1 MLVTVL
7 RLNLRIDIRQIYFRR
22 FSADGLGMLDL
33 VPGDG
38 AIIIAGFNI
47 DFLSVIVS
55 LQMLRVSV
63 VILMWILRRTYPV
76 YIVITLVL
84 IEVV

>member
-7 RLNLRIDIRQIYFRR
+7 RLNLRIDIRQIYLRR

-38 AIIIAGFNI
+38 AIIIAGFVI
-47 DFLSVIVS
+47 DFLFEIVIVS
-55 LQMLRVSV
+55 LQMFGVSV
-63 VILMWILRRTYPV
+63 IILVWILH
-76 YIVITLVL
+76 
-84 IEVV
+84 